1 MYSQA
6 MNETYLAMGIF
17 YCLLFSVMALSN
29 ATKNQKDVFSSF
41 VQSSSSKLTHS
52 ASMIVL
58 SANTGELFLTILAVL
73 FTIDCLCSLVVLA
86 IVFNSEEEENSLMEC
101 LGKED
106 NTKMKKFNDRVPE
119 ILQEGETA

>member
-1 MYSQA
+1 
-6 MNETYLAMGIF
+6 
-17 YCLLFSVMALSN
+17 
-29 ATKNQKDVFSSF
+29 
-41 VQSSSSKLTHS
+41 
-52 ASMIVL
+52 MIAL